1 MNTKKILWAIVDQIA
16 IAIAFFYVT
25 FILARELTQEA
36 YGAFAMAY
44 AIVTLGQLLYQGF
57 FYEPISI
64 FGVGEY
70 KANFRRYAVRIL
82 QAHLVIALLLSACFG
97 AASILFEN
105 SSIKYALIGV
115 SISSP
120 FILFYHLM
128 RRFLYAAFLV
138 SLPAII
144 SVLYSVGVI
153 GLIYYLIKI
162 QSLSLLAAFVV
173 LGGSSLVVG
182 LVGLIVLFTIG
193 GANVQRD
200 SKLTGILEAH
210 LSYGKF
216 AAGSYSVNWI
226 TGNFY
231 FVALPVILG
240 LDATG
245 TLKALLNFIAPVQQV
260 LGALSLI
267 YLPYF
272 ASLIAQEKPKLLMKS
287 LYYYLLI
294 TIILLV
300 GNLLFFYSLGESI
313 LMLVYGGKYSELAGY
328 VTWIGVLSL
337 IGGIATPFLCVL
349 RAMNHPKK
357 ILNANLCAA
366 CVVPIAL
373 LLAYVYDINGAI
385 LGLILS
391 SSISTGLVYYYYLKT
406 KDVIKDR
413 PVEPKPVTLV

>member
-64 FGVGEY
+64 FGVDEY
-70 KANFRRYAVRIL
+70 KANFRRYCVKIL
-82 QAHLVIALLLSACFG
+82 RAHLVIAFLLAACFG
-97 AASILFEN
+97 AVSILFEN

-115 SISSP
+115 AISSP
-120 FILFYHLM
+120 FVLFYHLI

-144 SVLYSVGVI
+144 SVFYSVGVI

-162 QSLSLLAAFVV
+162 QSLSLLAAFFV
-173 LGGSSLVVG
+173 LGGTSLLLG
-182 LVGLIVLFTIG
+182 LVGLVVLFTIEG
-193 GANVQRD
+193 TNVQRN
-200 SKLTGILEAH
+200 SQVTGVLEAH

-226 TGNFY
+226 AGNSY

-272 ASLIAQEKPKLLMKS
+272 ASLIAQKKPKLLIKN
-287 LYYYLLI
+287 LHYYLLI

-300 GNLLFFYSLGESI
+300 GNLLFFYGLGETV
-313 LMLVYGGKYSELAGY
+313 LMLVYGGKYPELAGY
-328 VTWIGVLSL
+328 VIWIGVLSL

-357 ILNANLCAA
+357 ILKANLYAA
-366 CVVPIAL
+366 CVVPVAL

-385 LGLILS
+385 LGLICS

-406 KDVIKDR
+406 KNMTLGR
-413 PVEPKPVTLV
+413 PAEPKPATLV